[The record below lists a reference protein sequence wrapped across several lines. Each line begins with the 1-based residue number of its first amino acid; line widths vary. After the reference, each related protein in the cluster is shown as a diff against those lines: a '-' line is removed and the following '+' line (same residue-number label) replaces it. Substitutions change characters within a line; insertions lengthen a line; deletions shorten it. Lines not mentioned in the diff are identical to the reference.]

1 MKCLLSLLL
10 LILTILK
17 QRDAQQQPPPGSIS
31 VNIIADT
38 SPHTQARHHVLG
50 HSHAMEFVR
59 RIFADIKV
67 EHKVAERKIWPPI
80 YTNECPGVK
89 FKDNT
94 AFNKVHAP
102 GFTRGL
108 ILAHRQ
114 IWDEFLWSHREVL
127 PNVSFWESP
136 KMIVFE
142 DDAMEIDPR
151 APDMAYT
158 AVMNM
163 TSELLYLGHCYDRMP
178 GAVPPECTHAY
189 ALTLEGARKLLANL
203 DWCARAYGGALDSQ
217 MKALAGAMNVLS
229 WSAVPASCPYD
240 ICDHHIW
247 NQSFYAGFTVQWG
260 NQAGGLF
267 HQVEFED
274 FGTLV
279 EDGVF
284 MAKWPSK
291 SVFLWRNSSFH
302 EFPNIQTFGAMGCAR
317 SLGCFDLEQV
327 VVVPD
332 FQLKQHPGEPVPSIY
347 TPCSCKHSGGGSS
360 SGGGRECTAEGSTLL
375 LDGLRDCTLP

>member
-1 MKCLLSLLL
+1 ME
-10 LILTILK
+10 
-17 QRDAQQQPPPGSIS
+17 QRDAQQQPPGSIS

-50 HSHAMEFVR
+50 HSHAMEFVQ

-80 YTNECPGVK
+80 YTNQCPGVK

-151 APDMAYT
+151 APDVAYT

-217 MKALAGAMNVLS
+217 MKVLAGAMNVLS
-229 WSAVPASCPYD
+229 WAAVSASCPYG

-247 NQSFYAGFTVQWG
+247 NQSLYAGFTVQWG

-291 SVFLWRNSSFH
+291 SVFLWRNNSFH
-302 EFPNIQTFGAMGCAR
+302 EFPNIQTFGSMGCTR
-317 SLGCFDLEQV
+317 SQGCFDFSEV
-327 VVVPD
+327 VVVPE
-332 FQLKQHPGEPVPSIY
+332 FQLKQHLGEGVPAIDQ
-347 TPCSCKHSGGGSS
+347 PCSCTSKGDDGGGS
-360 SGGGRECTAEGSTLL
+360 GCTAEGSTLL
-375 LDGLRDCTLP
+375 LDGLRECTVP